1 MSRISFALPLVAAIA
16 FRAEPAHA
24 QIYFRTMT
32 TIVQEEREVGLVYV
46 GLPPG
51 PCRSV
56 EVFLLNEDYAYPG
69 AGSDG
74 FTVQPGRD
82 ADVAIEELLRS
93 FWDRHPEGRVVTVEI
108 EEFSEACR

>member
-1 MSRISFALPLVAAIA
+1 MSRVSVALAFAFALLAG
-16 FRAEPAHA
+16 PAQA
-24 QIYFRTMT
+24 QIMARTMT
-32 TIVQEEREVGLVYV
+32 TIVQEEHEVGLVYV

-56 EVFLLNEDYAYPG
+56 EVFLLTEDYAYPG

-74 FTVQPGRD
+74 FTVSPGRD
-82 ADVAIEELLRS
+82 ADVELEELLRS

-108 EEFSEACR
+108 EEFSASCP